1 MGAQQ
6 TKNADEQLKQLWQT
20 LLRIERGAV
29 QPDEHPP
36 GSVLYDLALGQ
47 KLAEQEEETR
57 RHVADCDECR
67 TKLTDLQAA
76 IETDKKV
83 RAVWS
88 PKVVRAAGGGKPPA
102 LMQDVTEDGKYL
114 ITLQATREGK
124 RVVLKLEVTPSF
136 QQELEGQTLI
146 IVSDKGS
153 YISRGTISGGKI
165 TSLIDQKFRDE
176 WPFRVHAG

>member
-1 MGAQQ
+1 
-6 TKNADEQLKQLWQT
+6 
-20 LLRIERGAV
+20 
-29 QPDEHPP
+29 
-36 GSVLYDLALGQ
+36 
-47 KLAEQEEETR
+47 
-57 RHVADCDECR
+57 
-67 TKLTDLQAA
+67 
-76 IETDKKV
+76 
-83 RAVWS
+83 
-88 PKVVRAAGGGKPPA
+88 
-102 LMQDVTEDGKYL
+102 MQDVTEDGKYL